1 MKMLATSLL
10 TLGLAAPCF
19 ADVTLKLTDATI
31 TLNERGCV
39 TSLLAADKHE
49 YAPPAAPP
57 AFEATVDGG
66 VLQPSR
72 VSRKANKLTVEFGER
87 GRVQFNITEGRG
99 FAFLKLTEMA
109 LKGTVER
116 LQLFCLPVNGPKKV
130 GGTINACYDERFAT
144 AVMGTEINV
153 RPRLLGARGAGSD
166 NKGCTH
172 LFEQVTDAKHGN
184 RAARF
189 TATSER
195 DDNAGWSVVGRRFAK
210 PLDLSGCTGL
220 RAWVHGDGSGQSLK
234 IQLTDGK
241 GGYRDDY
248 VKIDFTGWRQVT
260 MAKPALNTLRSERV
274 VHMNFYFNSLP
285 AKRKVVCLLDQVE
298 AVVGDKTVLLEDFE
312 DTSSEL
318 WPMVG
323 MRLYAETVKQFGV
336 EPAGV
341 GVIACPRAQFE
352 KTIERFERASG
363 LPSPRVDGVWAKT
376 SPAAKRSYLFITN
389 FAEKDTDEVIAFA
402 KRGHFDAILIVQSS
416 WCSSTGHYP
425 INTKNFPRGLDSLK
439 ATFAKLKRAGFK
451 VGLHY
456 LAPSIYPPDPY
467 LTPVP
472 DPRLFRDASAE
483 LAGDV
488 DAKTTFIPTTA
499 APEKFPAEDGGYD
512 GDGAVIQIGNELIRY
527 TERSMKPPFGFTGCV
542 RGLHGTAAAAHA
554 RGEKLTHLRK
564 SYGYFLFDMDT
575 TLINE
580 VADNL
585 ASVVNALNADMV
597 YWDGSERLQG
607 DHAYYNAKL
616 QKAFYDR
623 FKNKNMLIQGSSHS
637 HYSWHIH
644 ARCASADGHGD
655 LKGYLDERTP
665 SFASYY
671 FANLVPLDIGWYYVY
686 DVQATVDQFEY
697 VLNKSVGY
705 DSSVSLQTSPKHI
718 REHPYID
725 VIVDLIGAYERLRL
739 SGKVPE
745 ETRAKLRVLQRDYR
759 LVRDGRVQA
768 LQRVIYEPWRSITAL
783 DGKTNVWETVVTEGP
798 CRVGVDIQLP
808 SGQWAA
814 PGPSYRSEK
823 SISLE
828 DFGDARAYDKI
839 RNTFPG
845 VTQQFQIT
853 TTGGIEG
860 KPCAV
865 YSATAPF
872 RGGWSCVGRTFSAPL
887 DISWHKGIGFW
898 LRGDGNGAQFK
909 LQLRDGKGAADFYI
923 PNNYTGWRYH
933 QIARPAKDAI
943 DYGRLSQLYLYYNGL
958 PAKTN
963 VTCAIAGVRALPA
976 LDEPA
981 VVDPVF
987 EVAGHK
993 LTWPVTLMTGQTFT
1007 YWPDEGVRISIG
1019 EKHGPVAR
1027 FELPLTITLP
1037 PGKHTVR
1044 FTTPTPLTA
1053 APSVRLT
1060 LQPAERPP
1068 VTKTGKTK

>member
-1 MKMLATSLL
+1 MKTFATILLA
-10 TLGLAAPCF
+10 LGLASPCF
-19 ADVTLKLTDATI
+19 ADITLKLTETTI

-39 TSLLAADKHE
+39 TSLLAAD
-49 YAPPAAPP
+49 
-57 AFEATVDGG
+57 
-66 VLQPSR
+66 
-72 VSRKANKLTVEFGER
+72 VSRKANKLTVEFGEH
-87 GRVQFNITEGRG
+87 GRLQFVVTEGRG

-109 LKGTVER
+109 IQGSVER
-116 LQLFCLPVNGPKKV
+116 LQLFCLPVSGPKKV
-130 GGTINACYDERFAT
+130 GSTINACYDERFAT
-144 AVMGTEINV
+144 AVMGTAINV
-153 RPRLLGARGAGSD
+153 RPRLIGARGAGSD

-172 LFEQVTDAKHGN
+172 LFEQVTDAKHGS

-189 TATSER
+189 TAESSR
-195 DDNAGWSVVGRRFAK
+195 ADNAGWSVVGRRFAK

-274 VHMNFYFNSLP
+274 VAGNFYFNSLP
-285 AKRKVVCLLDQVE
+285 AKKKVVCLLDHVE
-298 AVVGDKTVLLEDFE
+298 AVLGENKTVLLEDFE
-312 DTSSEL
+312 DASSEL

-323 MRLYAETVKQFGV
+323 MRLYAETTKQFGV

-352 KTIERFERASG
+352 KTIERFELASG

-439 ATFAKLKRAGFK
+439 ATFARLKRAGFK

-472 DPRLFRDASAE
+472 DARLVRDASAE
-483 LAGDV
+483 LAGDM
-488 DAKTTFIPTTA
+488 DAKATFIPTTA
-499 APEKFPAEDGGYD
+499 APERFPAEDGGYD

-554 RGEKLTHLRK
+554 RGARLTHLRK

-585 ASVVNALNADMV
+585 ARVVNALNADMV

-665 SFASYY
+665 SFTSYY
-671 FANLVPLDIGWYYVY
+671 FPNLMPLDIGWYYVY

-697 VLNKSVGY
+697 VLNKSVGF

-718 REHPYID
+718 REHPYVD

-739 SGKVPE
+739 GGKVPE
-745 ETRAKLRVLQRDYR
+745 ETRAKLRVPQRDYR
-759 LVRDGRVQA
+759 LVRDGRGQA
-768 LQRVIYEPWRSITAL
+768 LQRVIYEPWCSITAL
-783 DGKTNVWETVVTEGP
+783 DGKTNVWETVVTDGP
-798 CRVGVDIQLP
+798 CRIGVDIQLP
-808 SGQWAA
+808 SRQWAA

-823 SISLE
+823 SRSLE
-828 DFGDARAYDKI
+828 DFSDPRSYDKI

-845 VTQQFQIT
+845 VTQQFEIV
-853 TTGGIEG
+853 TTGGVEG
-860 KPCAV
+860 EPCAV
-865 YSATAPF
+865 YSATSPS
-872 RGGWSCVGRTFSAPL
+872 RGGWSVVGRSFIAPL
-887 DISWHKGIGFW
+887 DISKHKGIGFW

-909 LQLRDGKGAADFYI
+909 LQLCDGKGAADFYI
-923 PNNYTGWRYH
+923 ANNYTGWRYH
-933 QIARPAKDAI
+933 QLARPEKNAM
-943 DYGRLSQLYLYYNGL
+943 DYSRLSALYFYYNGL

-963 VTCAIAGVRALPA
+963 VTCAISGLRALPA

-981 VVDPVF
+981 VIDPVF
-987 EVAGHK
+987 EIAGQK
-993 LTWPVTLMTGQTFT
+993 LTWPVTLLSGQTFT

-1019 EKHGPVAR
+1019 EKHGPIVR
-1027 FELPLTITLP
+1027 FELPQTITLP
-1037 PGKHTVR
+1037 PGRHAVR
-1044 FTTPTPLTA
+1044 FTTTAPLTA
-1053 APSVRLT
+1053 LPSVRLT
-1060 LQPAERPP
+1060 LQPAERLP
-1068 VTKTGKTK
+1068 VTKLGKTK